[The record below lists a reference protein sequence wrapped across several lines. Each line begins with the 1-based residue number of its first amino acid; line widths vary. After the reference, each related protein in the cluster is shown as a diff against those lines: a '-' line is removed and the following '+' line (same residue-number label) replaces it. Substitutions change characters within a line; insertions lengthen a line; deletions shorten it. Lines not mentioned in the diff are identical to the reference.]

1 MRQTYPYPVSV
12 KGWLAGVLLCICQLP
27 AVAQQFNVRTFRML
41 PNDITAYIEPVRDLN
56 QEACALIKVVG
67 DRDFVFST
75 PLGIVQRRNDVGEI
89 WLYVPHGSV
98 MLTIKHPQWGVLRD
112 YRFSKPLESRMTYEL
127 VITTPIVISQPTIAP
142 MEDNPIAP
150 DTLLHYPSMLSMYP
164 TPRCKRPRERLRSLL
179 LVNIGIRRGSP
190 SVGLRAGVM
199 RRHGAYVL
207 IQGDFH
213 SMPHTD
219 GDCNREGI
227 SPDGNTPYYT
237 GHTEEGRRIWL
248 AGGIHRI
255 VGDFCLYEG
264 IGYGKH
270 TVGWETVEGRLLRN
284 TSYSSR
290 GISAEIGGIQ
300 RFRKLVLSAGVLTIA
315 ASYWEAT
322 VGIGFNF

>member
-1 MRQTYPYPVSV
+1 MKQTYFYPVSI

-27 AVAQQFNVRTFRML
+27 AVAQQFDVRTFRML

-75 PLGIVQRRNDVGEI
+75 PLGIAQRRNDVGEI

-112 YRFSKPLESRMTYEL
+112 YRFSMPLESRMTYEL
-127 VITTPIVISQPTIAP
+127 VLTTPIVISQPTIAP
-142 MEDNPIAP
+142 MEDTPIAP
-150 DTLLHYPSMLSMYP
+150 DTLLHYPFMLEMHP
-164 TPRCKRPRERLRSLL
+164 TPRCKRPRERLRTLL
-179 LVNIGIRRGSP
+179 LVSAGIGRGGPSIGIR
-190 SVGLRAGVM
+190 AAVM
-199 RRHGAYVL
+199 RRHGVYLL

-213 SMPHTD
+213 SMPRTY
-219 GDCNREGI
+219 GECNRKGI
-227 SPDGNTPYYT
+227 LPDGNAPYYT
-237 GHTEEGRRIWL
+237 GHTEEGRRMWL

-255 VGDFCLYEG
+255 AGDFCLYEG

-270 TVGWETVEGRLLRN
+270 TIGWETAEGRLLRN

-300 RFRKLVLSAGVLTIA
+300 RFRKWAFSAGVLTIA